1 MTTGMNAVISGLS
14 LQPQEV
20 VCCLSLTYG
29 STKKILTNTC
39 IRSGA
44 KVHIIQLNL
53 PITSKQDMVEKI
65 KESVTS
71 LHPLTPK
78 AIILDQI
85 TSNTA
90 LRLPIKEIA
99 QVCREFGMKIIID
112 AAHMLNME
120 KVDIYRRSKDSDSAS
135 ASGSNGGG
143 SASNGSSVS
152 NINTTGNNDV
162 IISEIAD
169 YWIANCHKW
178 LCSPKGAAFM
188 WCKKGMEVPPRI
200 ISHGYSED
208 DSSRT
213 LSAFSWDGC
222 RDYASLLTVPSTLQ
236 CWQLYLPDASAYN
249 NQLLIKAR
257 NMLLYNWEIDVDR
270 DVPCKDDELLV
281 NSMCLIPLP
290 TKLGSYQQLSY
301 TPSFSSSSSSS
312 SSSPSLLIPTDVQA
326 FQLQELLHHDHQIE
340 VPVKCLEGRLYVRIS
355 CHVYNYIE
363 EYKRLSTV
371 IQRLMK

>member
-1 MTTGMNAVISGLS
+1 MLLS
-14 LQPQEV
+14 V
-20 VCCLSLTYG
+20 VSAFNHRKLYVVFPLHMVAL
-29 STKKILTNTC
+29 KILTNTC

-143 SASNGSSVS
+143 SASNGSSIS
-152 NINTTGNNDV
+152 NNTTGNNDV

-188 WCKKGMEVPPRI
+188 WCKKGMSPPRI

-312 SSSPSLLIPTDVQA
+312 SSSPSLLI
-326 FQLQELLHHDHQIE
+326 LQMYKHFNYKITS
-340 VPVKCLEGRLYVRIS
+340 S
-355 CHVYNYIE
+355 CPN
-363 EYKRLSTV
+363 
-371 IQRLMK
+371 